1 MKFNIVI
8 YTQVH
13 ENYGAH
19 DWDGK
24 GACPQYWKAKGGD
37 EYRHPIA
44 LDPNEAQD
52 RAKVNLFVKELT
64 DAVSRNDNFYQETVL
79 DWEFLPVGELTS
91 GEKEQMEWYGSVKY
105 PAKAPRSLE
114 AAYAV

>member
-24 GACPQYWKAKGGD
+24 GD
-37 EYRHPIA
+37 
-44 LDPNEAQD
+44 
-52 RAKVNLFVKELT
+52 KVF
-64 DAVSRNDNFYQETVL
+64 R
-79 DWEFLPVGELTS
+79 VGLN
-91 GEKEQMEWYGSVKY
+91 GHKY
-105 PAKAPRSLE
+105 
-114 AAYAV
+114 